1 MITTEGDKMTEI
13 KLHRR
18 DSLINTAIDILDELG
33 IQGLSTREI
42 AKREGISEATL
53 FRHYKNKNE
62 LLVAV
67 LDYFSKFDKDL
78 FDSVKLMNL
87 NSYAAIR
94 FYIGSSVEYYENY
107 PALISI
113 MQLLYALR
121 YEKNLTDKVNEILYN
136 RYNFIKDLINKGKDK
151 GEISDSSQSDE
162 LTDLICGVVLELSL
176 RWRCSG
182 CSFSLKEQTIA
193 TLDLVFKVYL
203 KK

>member
-1 MITTEGDKMTEI
+1 MKEI

-18 DSLINTAIDILDELG
+18 DSLINTTIDILDDLG

-53 FRHYKNKNE
+53 FRHYKNKND

-67 LDYFSKFDKDL
+67 LDYFSKFDEDL
-78 FDSVKLMNL
+78 FHSVKLMNL

-107 PALISI
+107 PALTSI
-113 MQLLYALR
+113 MQLLYAFR
-121 YEKNLTDKVNEILYN
+121 YEKDLTDKVNEILSN
-136 RYNFIKDLINKGKDK
+136 RYNFIKNLINEGKDK
-151 GEISDSSQSDE
+151 GEILDVSQSDK
-162 LTDLICGVVLELSL
+162 LTDLICGVVLEICL

-182 CSFSLKEQTIA
+182 CKFSLKQQTIV
-193 TLDLVFKVYL
+193 TLDLVFNAYL